1 MNTNQFR
8 KQVSDLTDADFSLSA
23 VWEFAL
29 DEEGEEGQ
37 DEATVRPYAVS
48 GALDPTT
55 GMFVVRARFALA
67 DGTVMRGYLTPPV
80 QGDSTL
86 ATVQPIIVTPA
97 GQVIFWCGMIVPTAQ
112 QISES
117 YLRLRKSSAS
127 EVFPIRFESAVQLRD
142 TQIRGEIPGFM
153 ILEDFKTMRTRTIT

>member
-1 MNTNQFR
+1 MSTSRIR

-48 GALDPTT
+48 GALDPAA
-55 GMFVVRARFALA
+55 GMFVIRARFALA

-86 ATVQPIIVTPA
+86 ATLQPIIISPA

-112 QISES
+112 QITES
-117 YLRLRKSSAS
+117 YMRLGKWSAS
-127 EVFPIRFESAVQLRD
+127 GVFPIRFESAAPLREM
-142 TQIRGEIPGFM
+142 QVRGEIPGFV
-153 ILEDFKTMRTRTIT
+153 ILEDFSTMRTRVVT

>member
-1 MNTNQFR
+1 MNTNRIR

-29 DEEGEEGQ
+29 DEEGEEAQ
-37 DEATVRPYAVS
+37 DEATVLPYAVS
-48 GALDPTT
+48 GALDPTA

-67 DGTVMRGYLTPPV
+67 DRTVMRGYLTPPV

-86 ATVQPIIVTPA
+86 ATLQPIIVTPA
-97 GQVIFWCGMIVPTAQ
+97 GQVIFWCGMIVPTAER
-112 QISES
+112 IAES
-117 YLRLRKSSAS
+117 YWRLGKLSAP
-127 EVFPIRFESAVQLRD
+127 EVFPIRFESAVPLRD
-142 TQIRGEIPGFM
+142 TQVRGEIPGFV

>member
-1 MNTNQFR
+1 MNTSRIR

-48 GALDPTT
+48 GALDPAA
-55 GMFVVRARFALA
+55 GMFVIKARFALA

-86 ATVQPIIVTPA
+86 ATLQPNIIAPA

-112 QISES
+112 QINES
-117 YLRLRKSSAS
+117 YMRLGKSSAS
-127 EVFPIRFESAVQLRD
+127 GVFPIRFESAVPLRE
-142 TQIRGEIPGFM
+142 TQVRGEIPGFL
-153 ILEDFKTMRTRTIT
+153 ILEEFSTMRTRVVT